1 MPKVMR
7 FGNSRVPADSFGV
20 WGKERWLLHVAI
32 MRRESSLSSRPQG
45 SRRPSALQVE
55 WPGVDMGPETEL
67 LWPGAA
73 LLLLVGAAAG
83 LCVRCSRPGAKR
95 SEKIYEQRSL
105 ENQQSF
111 AVARTYTLVREAW
124 PEPLMDTASNVTST
138 RKDKLLQFSPSL
150 EDPDSSRDPLA
161 TEDYYNWGQ
170 SQKPSEDDD
179 DTNSYE
185 NVLICKPPKI
195 ESGDEG
201 SEDYQNSASIQQW
214 RESKRVVEPVT
225 REAPPSPGGSP
236 DEEPDYVNGDVAA
249 TKA

>member
-1 MPKVMR
+1 
-7 FGNSRVPADSFGV
+7 
-20 WGKERWLLHVAI
+20 
-32 MRRESSLSSRPQG
+32 
-45 SRRPSALQVE
+45 
-55 WPGVDMGPETEL
+55 MGPETEL

>member
-1 MPKVMR
+1 MEG
-7 FGNSRVPADSFGV
+7 FGETLGRAPMGS
-20 WGKERWLLHVAI
+20 WGSDGWR
-32 MRRESSLSSRPQG
+32 G
-45 SRRPSALQVE
+45 
-55 WPGVDMGPETEL
+55 PGL
-67 LWPGAA
+67 
-73 LLLLVGAAAG
+73 
-83 LCVRCSRPGAKR
+83 
-95 SEKIYEQRSL
+95 
-105 ENQQSF
+105 
-111 AVARTYTLVREAW
+111 
-124 PEPLMDTASNVTST
+124 TASSGSAVCVCF
-138 RKDKLLQFSPSL
+138 LA
-150 EDPDSSRDPLA
+150 RDPLA